1 MPNIGADASLPRALK
16 VGLTRY
22 YADEIVVAAVQISAP
37 ANILTVMMSLAL
49 FKLAQVAF
57 VYAAAA
63 IGQGASLVRGYYPSA
78 RRATTTTA
86 GEGDSEIPTAGT
98 RCPLS
103 LPSCKVL
110 MQSHPTG
117 MSLHCLSQHAPIS
130 DDSQLSLSAG
140 LMASMRRW
148 RMQAQTLQ
156 PPKMICGRRTT
167 LQQASSCHRTAA
179 PARSCAAACAASRTS
194 CPTPGALGAAW

>member
-1 MPNIGADASLPRALK
+1 MLLLPSDRALHLCAGTTQ
-16 VGLTRY
+16 VLG
-22 YADEIVVAAVQISAP
+22 AP
-37 ANILTVMMSLAL
+37 QLLLPGKETLRSP
-49 FKLAQVAF
+49 QP
-57 VYAAAA
+57 
-63 IGQGASLVRGYYPSA
+63 GQGVL
-78 RRATTTTA
+78 
-86 GEGDSEIPTAGT
+86 
-98 RCPLS
+98 LS

-117 MSLHCLSQHAPIS
+117 MFLHCLSQHAPIS
-130 DDSQLSLSAG
+130 DDSQLSLGAG

-194 CPTPGALGAAW
+194 WPTPGALGAAR